1 LTRRAAS
8 SIVRAV
14 MRAIVHAPGPALARC
29 EVTFVA
35 RQPIDVARA
44 QAQHRDYCALLA
56 ACGVAVE
63 SVAVSPQNPD
73 AVFLEDTA
81 VVLDECAVLCPMGV
95 ASRRGEVAAISPVL
109 RRHRPVQAVLPPAKL
124 EGGDVLRIGR
134 TLFVGRSARTND
146 HGIAALAAIATPL
159 GYRVVPV
166 DVRGCLHLKTACT
179 AARDDLLLA
188 NPAWL
193 DLAPFA
199 GMRIVTVDP
208 HEPFAANLLRLDDT
222 LLASASFLR
231 TNAQLRAL
239 GLPLRTVAI
248 DELEKAE
255 AGMTCLSLL
264 LRA

>member
-1 LTRRAAS
+1 
-8 SIVRAV
+8 

-35 RQPIDVARA
+35 RQPIDVGRA
-44 QAQHRDYCALLA
+44 TAQHRDYCALLA
-56 ACGVAVE
+56 ACGVEVE
-63 SVAVSPQNPD
+63 SVAVSPDHAD
-73 AVFLEDTA
+73 AVFVEDTA
-81 VVLDECAVLCPMGV
+81 VVLDECAVLGAMGV
-95 ASRRGEVAAISPVL
+95 ASRRDEVAAIAPVL
-109 RRHRPVQAVLPPAKL
+109 RRFRSVHAVNAPAKL

-134 TLFVGRSARTND
+134 TLYVGRSARTNE
-146 HGIAALAAIATPL
+146 HGVKALAAIATPL

-179 AARDDLLLA
+179 AAADDLLLA

-199 GMRIVTVDP
+199 GLRVVAVDAA
-208 HEPFAANLLRLDDT
+208 EPFGANLLRLDDT
-222 LLASASFLR
+222 LLASASFPR

-239 GLPLRTVAI
+239 GLPLHTVAI

-255 AGMTCLSLL
+255 AGMTCMSLL
-264 LRA
+264 LRGR